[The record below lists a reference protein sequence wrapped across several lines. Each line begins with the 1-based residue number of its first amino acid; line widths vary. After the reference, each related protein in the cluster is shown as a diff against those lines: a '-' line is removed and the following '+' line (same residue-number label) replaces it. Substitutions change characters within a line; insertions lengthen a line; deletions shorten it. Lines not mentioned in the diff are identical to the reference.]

1 MSYIGKIPA
10 TGNFVKLDAI
20 TTSSTNTYNL
30 TSSSVAF
37 TPESANHMLV
47 SLNGVIQ
54 SPTTAFTVSGST
66 ITFIPASGT
75 LSSSDVID
83 FIMVY
88 GNVLDIGTPS
98 DNTVSA
104 SKLTTDSVI
113 EAKIQNDAVTR
124 DKINA
129 ISTSSLPS
137 FEAKGTSGVTEG
149 YIQLNCAE
157 NSHGIKLKSPPH
169 SAGASYTLTFPTTDG
184 NANEF
189 LQTNGSGVMTWAEA
203 GGTFNKIATADHSS
217 NATSFTLTDCFSSTY
232 SLYKIY
238 FYDITMS
245 ATNNELRVYFQNSS
259 NADVDGW
266 VATAVYGYISD
277 SGGSA
282 GTGGEAGGTQDY
294 IRVGH
299 SDFGASA
306 NEVSAVEMTIYQ
318 PYESTNTIVSYN
330 CQLRADNTHFYSI
343 YGGARLNVNTSLENI
358 KFQSSA
364 GANLTSYKTVI
375 YGIKR

>member
-98 DNTVSA
+98 DNTVSTA
-104 SKLTTDSVI
+104 KLVNTSVTADKLATDSVQT
-113 EAKIQNDAVTR
+113 AKIVDDAVT
-124 DKINA
+124 KAKVNF
-129 ISTSSLPS
+129 ISDATAGV
-137 FEAKGTSGVTEG
+137 EVKGDGGSNDG
-149 YIQLNCAE
+149 YIQLNCSQ
-157 NSHGIKLKSPPH
+157 NSHGIKLKSPAH

-245 ATNNELRVYFQNSS
+245 AQNNEIRAYFQNSS
-259 NADVDGW
+259 NADVNGW
-266 VATAVYGYISD
+266 VATANMAYISD
-277 SGGSA
+277 DGSSA
-282 GTGGEAGGTQDY
+282 GTSGEAGGVSDY

-299 SDFGASA
+299 SDISNTA
-306 NEVSAVEMTIYQ
+306 NEVSALEMTIYQ
-318 PYESTNTIVSYN
+318 QIG
-330 CQLRADNTHFYSI
+330 RASC
-343 YGGARLNVNTSLENI
+343 RERV
-358 KFQSSA
+358 
-364 GANLTSYKTVI
+364 
-375 YGIKR
+375 

>member
-20 TTSSTNTYNL
+20 SVVNGQAGYTMQ
-30 TSSSVAF
+30 SSSVNF
-37 TPESANHMLV
+37 TPESANHMIV

-54 SPTTAFTVSGST
+54 APLTAFTVSGST
-66 ITFIPASGT
+66 ITFASA
-75 LSSSDVID
+75 LSTGDVID

-98 DNTVSA
+98 DNTVTA

-169 SAGASYTLTFPTTDG
+169 SASASYTLTFPTTDG
-184 NANEF
+184 NADEF
-189 LQTNGSGVMTWAEA
+189 LKTDGSGVLSWATA
-203 GGTFNKIATADHSS
+203 GGYVYKIDNQINTTRSVLSSSTSKTTILSGTFTNTVASSKVLVQLKMPHHGSASGAQGLGFTYNGTDYDGAITYTYEDTDNLSFSVMNKSFTNPASTGSINWVIYFKSADGS
-217 NATSFTLTDCFSSTY
+217 NARPFKTHNPNSTD
-232 SLYKIY
+232 
-238 FYDITMS
+238 D
-245 ATNNELRVYFQNSS
+245 
-259 NADVDGW
+259 
-266 VATAVYGYISD
+266 
-277 SGGSA
+277 
-282 GTGGEAGGTQDY
+282 
-294 IRVGH
+294 
-299 SDFGASA
+299 
-306 NEVSAVEMTIYQ
+306 
-318 PYESTNTIVSYN
+318 
-330 CQLRADNTHFYSI
+330 
-343 YGGARLNVNTSLENI
+343 ARLTQQETQI
-358 KFQSSA
+358 TFMEYTA
-364 GANLTSYKTVI
+364 
-375 YGIKR
+375 